1 MQDRFLYVK
10 MKARLAA
17 CQPNLSPANY
27 NHHDA
32 FRKMTQIPC
41 TSVIVSLPHSR
52 HNQRLNVYTIVTL
65 ETSEN
70 QQRRLDQL

>member
-41 TSVIVSLPHSR
+41 TSVIVSLPQSH
-52 HNQRLNVYTIVTL
+52 HQRLTVNEIVTI
-65 ETSEN
+65 ETPEH
-70 QQRRLDQL
+70 Q

>member
-41 TSVIVSLPHSR
+41 TSVIVSLPHS
-52 HNQRLNVYTIVTL
+52 HHKRLTVNAIMTI
-65 ETSEN
+65 ETFEH
-70 QQRRLDQL
+70 QKGRLAQL

>member
-1 MQDRFLYVK
+1 MFSPPLESRKRRIEDFAAQKKGFGMQDRFLYVK

-32 FRKMTQIPC
+32 FRKMT
-41 TSVIVSLPHSR
+41 
-52 HNQRLNVYTIVTL
+52 
-65 ETSEN
+65 
-70 QQRRLDQL
+70 

>member
-41 TSVIVSLPHSR
+41 TSVIVSLPHS
-52 HNQRLNVYTIVTL
+52 HDQRLTVYAIVTA
-65 ETSEN
+65 EN
-70 QQRRLDQL
+70 FEDQ